1 MSQFSYD
8 LMVVEDGVP
17 LEKDQD
23 SVGAP
28 GRLLQCRGID
38 NRRFDENKR

>member
-8 LMVVEDGVP
+8 LMVVEDGVL

-23 SVGAP
+23 SVGEL

-38 NRRFDENKR
+38 NTRFDGNKQ